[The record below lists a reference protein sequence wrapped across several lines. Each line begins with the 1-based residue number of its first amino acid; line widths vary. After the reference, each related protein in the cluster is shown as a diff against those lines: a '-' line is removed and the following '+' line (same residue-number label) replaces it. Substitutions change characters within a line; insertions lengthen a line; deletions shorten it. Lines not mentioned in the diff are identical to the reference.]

1 MNKFILII
9 LMLSINGLLYSQDI
23 RTFEYEKVVRYADSL
38 ICNNKISWQE
48 SDDTIIFDAKNRD
61 IYIYR
66 TIEEFTF
73 PKEDTIKLMDTVI
86 IKDWISNLCIG
97 KASLI
102 NSKEDIKDILNHKL
116 IIGFNQT
123 IVRDSLGNYIDF
135 WIIIDGYV
143 EVVEEGRALGYLYDN
158 NVRVLLYIEEN
169 NIKGYKIES
178 WTD

>member
-23 RTFEYEKVVRYADSL
+23 RTFEYEKVVIYADSL
-38 ICNNKISWQE
+38 ICNNKISWQD

-102 NSKEDIKDILNHKL
+102 NSKEDIKDI
-116 IIGFNQT
+116 
-123 IVRDSLGNYIDF
+123 
-135 WIIIDGYV
+135 
-143 EVVEEGRALGYLYDN
+143 
-158 NVRVLLYIEEN
+158 
-169 NIKGYKIES
+169 
-178 WTD
+178 